1 MSDSQYLKRYVETHP
16 DNKMAWYLLGK
27 DYARNGEQGKANYC
41 FNRAEEVYEA
51 FELSQVPADVWEN
64 YEQRLV
70 EHEKEREG
78 RARSLRRRLLLA
90 VFLLLALVPSV
101 SAPGLPSPEQ
111 LALQTIRIL
120 LPKPE
125 QVPSR
130 PAPAPVRPELHS
142 GDGMLFTAAG
152 VAKGREGEALSEL
165 LSRPARLPGHTVVLG
180 MERNGRWA
188 LWSQEMPALY
198 GVARKSSGEISVQ
211 PYQEDGKRCRG
222 CPSADDP
229 DLRQSAAGWA
239 EVQLQSAVL
248 SEAIRQFAE
257 ERGRPPESLDEL
269 VRPFPHNW
277 LSGTSP
283 VMEQLFPHLVN
294 GTGDASKGAVQNGI
308 APLPGSL
315 GASPDGKPY
324 FAEPLT
330 VVIDRKNHRLAV
342 TSGQVLIR
350 NYKVGLGRD
359 NKTPLGHF
367 RISDKVVNPNGSA
380 TGTYGSRGMQLSD
393 TDYAIHGTMD
403 LDSIGGNAS
412 EGCIRMFNEDVEEL
426 FDLVPR
432 GTKVSIVEG
441 ALPDDPA
448 VPEERFTLKAGAG
461 QENPRKIYRWLD

>member
-1 MSDSQYLKRYVETHP
+1 MSDSQYLKRYVETRP

-27 DYARNGEQGKANYC
+27 DYERNGEQGKANYC

-51 FELSQVPADVWEN
+51 FELSKVPADIWEN

-70 EHEKEREG
+70 EHEKEKEG
-78 RARSLRRRLLLA
+78 RARSLRRRLLLT
-90 VFLLLALVPSV
+90 VLLLLALVPSV

-111 LALQTIRIL
+111 LAVQAIQEL
-120 LPKPE
+120 LHEPE
-125 QVPSR
+125 QVSGRPD
-130 PAPAPVRPELHS
+130 PAPLTTEPRDIS
-142 GDGMLFTAAG
+142 GVLFTAAG
-152 VAKGREGEALSEL
+152 AAKGREGEALSDL
-165 LSRPARLPGHTVVLG
+165 LSRPARLPGHTIVLG
-180 MERNGRWA
+180 MERAGRWA
-188 LWSQEMPALY
+188 LWSKEMPALY
-198 GVARKSSGEISVQ
+198 GVARKNAGEISVQ
-211 PYQEDGKRCRG
+211 PYEEGGKRCNG
-222 CPSADDP
+222 CPSADA
-229 DLRQSAAGWA
+229 LRQEAADWA

-257 ERGRPPESLDEL
+257 EMGRPPKSLDEL

-283 VMEQLFPHLVN
+283 VMERLFPHLVN
-294 GTGDASKGAVQNGI
+294 GTAASKGSVQYGA
-308 APLPGSL
+308 APLPGGL
-315 GASPDGKPY
+315 GASPDGKPF

-330 VVIDRKNHRLAV
+330 VVIDRKKHRLAV
-342 TSGQVLIR
+342 TSGQVMIR
-350 NYKVGLGRD
+350 NYKVGLGKD
-359 NKTPLGHF
+359 NKTPLGDF
-367 RISDKVVNPNGSA
+367 VISDKVVNPNGSA
-380 TGTYGSRGMQLSD
+380 EGTYGSRGMQLSA

-441 ALPDDPA
+441 ALPEEPA
-448 VPEERFTLKAGAG
+448 VPEERFKLKAGAG

>member
-27 DYARNGEQGKANYC
+27 DYERNGEQGKANYC
-41 FNRAEEVYEA
+41 FNRAEEVFEA
-51 FELSQVPADVWEN
+51 FELSRVPADIWEN

-90 VFLLLALVPSV
+90 MMLLLALVPSV
-101 SAPGLPSPEQ
+101 SAPGLPTPEQ
-111 LALQTIRIL
+111 LAVQAIQEL
-120 LPKPE
+120 LPEPE
-125 QVPSR
+125 QASSR
-130 PAPAPVRPELHS
+130 PALAPDRAEPYRS
-142 GDGMLFTAAG
+142 GGMMFTAAG
-152 VAKGREGEALSEL
+152 AANGREGEALSGL
-165 LSRPARLPGHTVVLG
+165 LSRPALLPGHTVVLG
-180 MERNGRWA
+180 MERVGRWA

-198 GVARKSSGEISVQ
+198 GVAWKSSGEISVQ
-211 PYQEDGKRCRG
+211 PYQEDGKHCRG
-222 CPSADDP
+222 CPPADDP
-229 DLRQSAAGWA
+229 GLRQSAAGWA

-248 SEAIRQFAE
+248 SEAIRQFVE

-283 VMEQLFPHLVN
+283 LMERLFPHLVK
-294 GTGDASKGAVQNGI
+294 GTAASKGAAQYGT

-315 GASPDGKPY
+315 GASPEGKP
-324 FAEPLT
+324 FFTEPLT

-359 NKTPLGHF
+359 NKTPLGDF
-367 RISDKVVNPNGSA
+367 KISDKVVNPNGSRA
-380 TGTYGSRGMQLSD
+380 GTYGSRGMQLSD

-403 LDSIGGNAS
+403 LDSIGGNES

-441 ALPDDPA
+441 ALPEDPA